1 MPHFRAIFLSLEK
14 PMLVY
19 IHVPFC
25 STRCRY
31 CAFYSSPLGRGVDP
45 VSSPAVR
52 DYVDTLF
59 MELAHWGDRL
69 GGSPVQ
75 TVFFGGG
82 TPSLLPPRVIA
93 LVMERLGRYFTLA
106 PKAEVTLE
114 ANPESLRGG
123 HRVAQY
129 LEAGVN
135 RLSIGIQSLDE
146 GMLRML
152 GRPHKAQDSLHA
164 AFLAREA
171 GCANINVDLMWG
183 LPGQSVRQWLQTLK
197 DVMRMSPD
205 HISAYGL
212 TLEPGT
218 PLELDVEEGRL
229 MLPPERDQNIMF
241 MEGAALLEQHGYL
254 HYEISNFAR
263 MGFQCRHNLGYWEGE
278 DYLGLG
284 PSATST
290 IGGRRWTNPAS
301 QKAWDVRTRE
311 GSLGQDV
318 EELTPQTRVL
328 ELLMLRLRTTRGL
341 RVKAY
346 REMTGRDF
354 VRDHQRLVQALH
366 ENGLIRIRNGY
377 LRLTRSGMLV
387 SNSILS
393 NLFART
399 REVLRHGL
407 APGARPDV
415 VPSAG
420 VGSGSLGEALLAE
433 NSAGQT
439 SPVSQPGQGEGQG
452 PVENV
457 MAPAGVLG
465 HKRKPTRKEP
475 EIRAVQWPRA

>member
-14 PMLVY
+14 LMLVY

-45 VSSPAVR
+45 VSSPVVR

-93 LVMERLGRYFTLA
+93 LVMERLGRYFDLA

-129 LEAGVN
+129 LEAGIN
-135 RLSIGIQSLDE
+135 RLSIGIQTLDE
-146 GMLRML
+146 SMLRML

-171 GCANINVDLMWG
+171 GCVNINVDLMWG

-197 DVMRMSPD
+197 DVVRMSPD

-229 MLPPERDQNIMF
+229 MLPPEREQNIMF

-263 MGFQCRHNLGYWEGE
+263 MGFQCRHNMGYWEGE

-290 IGGRRWTNPAS
+290 IAGRRWTNPAS
-301 QKAWDVRTRE
+301 QKAWDVRIRE

-328 ELLMLRLRTTRGL
+328 ELLMLRLRTARGL

-377 LRLTRSGMLV
+377 LRLTRRGMLV

-393 NLFART
+393 NLFERT
-399 REVLRHGL
+399 REVLRQGL
-407 APGARPDV
+407 APGAQPQAM
-415 VPSAG
+415 PSAG

-433 NSAGQT
+433 GGAAQLASL
-439 SPVSQPGQGEGQG
+439 SQAGQGEDQG
-452 PVENV
+452 PVDAV

-465 HKRKPTRKEP
+465 QKRKPARKEP
-475 EIRAVQWPRA
+475 EIRAVQWPRV